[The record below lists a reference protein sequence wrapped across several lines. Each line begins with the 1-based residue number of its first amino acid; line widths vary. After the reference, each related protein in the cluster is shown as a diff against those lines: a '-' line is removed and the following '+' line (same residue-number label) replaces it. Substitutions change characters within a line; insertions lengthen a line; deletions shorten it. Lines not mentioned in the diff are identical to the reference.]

1 MAFRLFLITSC
12 ALLAACSSPE
22 EMEQKIAQQS
32 KSVAVA
38 QAKSNGASDL
48 KVETERM
55 TFGYSY
61 PKEAGSIAPLAAMLD
76 ADGKAIQAELER
88 TTAAEQAEAAKGGFD
103 FRPHSYE
110 MAWKVVTDTPQFLS
124 LSGEFSTYTG
134 GAHGMYGVR
143 SLVWDKRAGRSLD
156 GAALF
161 ASPAA
166 LDQALGAKLCDA
178 LNAERV
184 KRRGAPLE
192 EGAEEGGVDEF
203 SRCISTAE
211 ATVLV
216 GSSTGAAFDRIG
228 IWFGPYVA
236 GSYAEG
242 AYELDFPVDGA
253 VMRAVKPVYRAAFA
267 PAG

>member
-1 MAFRLFLITSC
+1 MAFRLFLITGC
-12 ALLAACSSPE
+12 VLLAACSSPQ

-38 QAKSNGASDL
+38 QAKTNGASDL
-48 KVETERM
+48 KVETDRM

-61 PKEAGSIAPLAAMLD
+61 PREAGAIAPLAATLD
-76 ADGKAIQAELER
+76 ADAKAIQSELDK
-88 TTAAEQAEAAKGGFD
+88 TTAAEQAEASKGGFD
-103 FRPHSYE
+103 YRPHSYE
-110 MAWKVVTDTPQFLS
+110 MTWKVVTDTPQFLS
-124 LSGEFSTYTG
+124 LSGEFSTYSG

-166 LDQALGAKLCDA
+166 LDQALGTKLCDA

-192 EGAEEGGVDEF
+192 DGGVEEF

-216 GSSTGAAFDRIG
+216 GSSTGTAFDRIG

-253 VMRAVKPVYRAAFA
+253 VMRAVKPVYRTAFT

>member
-1 MAFRLFLITSC
+1 MAFRLFLITGC
-12 ALLAACSSPE
+12 VLGVGALAACSSPQ
-22 EMEQKIAQQS
+22 EMEQKITQKS

-48 KVETERM
+48 KVETDRM

-61 PKEAGSIAPLAAMLD
+61 PREAGSIAPLAASLD
-76 ADGKAIQAELER
+76 ADGKAIQAELEK
-88 TTAAEQAEAAKGGFD
+88 TTAAEQAEAAKSGFE

-143 SLVWDKRAGRSLD
+143 SLVWDKRAGRALD

-166 LDQALGAKLCDA
+166 LDEAFGTKLCDA

-184 KRRGAPLE
+184 KRRGGPLE
-192 EGAEEGGVDEF
+192 DGGVEEF
-203 SRCISTAE
+203 SRCITTAE

-216 GSSTGAAFDRIG
+216 GSSTGTAFDRIG

-242 AYELDFPVDGA
+242 AYELDFPVDAA
-253 VMRAVKPVYRAAFA
+253 VMRAVKPVYRSAFA
-267 PAG
+267 PAT